1 MKKKLLLLTTFLI
14 FNFYFQTQA
23 QSETYPWQVEMGIN
37 AVDVYPTGQNPYGAL
52 FEDFFKVDAHWNISP
67 FLSYIGISNYVG
79 RGFSLGFRF
88 GFNTLTKYGPE
99 PADASYFNADA
110 IIKYNIN
117 TLLKWNRVEPYLEFG
132 GGYSIF
138 GEKGDGSFNAGAG
151 IAYMLGDKKRVGL
164 NLGTTYKATGT
175 SYGIK
180 HFQHILG
187 LQFRFGEVDTDDD
200 GVIDEKDQC
209 PDVPGLAAFDGCPDT
224 DGDGIADREDQCP
237 EEAGSMAHN
246 GCPDRDQDGVIDR
259 EDNCPD
265 IAGLRQHQGC
275 PDRDGDGVIDSEDE
289 CPSTAGAQNLAGC
302 PDRDGDGIKDEDDR
316 CPDNAGTQANNG
328 CPEMEQQQRETLNDF
343 GQVLLF
349 KFNSYSIIPDSIDA
363 LEGIY
368 EILKGYPEAKV
379 IVTGHTDSVG
389 SAEFNMALSEM
400 RAQTVVNYLIKRG
413 LDPNQF
419 TAIGKGETE
428 PVASNNTEDGRKAN
442 RRVTFTIDQ

>member
-1 MKKKLLLLTTFLI
+1 M
-14 FNFYFQTQA
+14 
-23 QSETYPWQVEMGIN
+23 
-37 AVDVYPTGQNPYGAL
+37 
-52 FEDFFKVDAHWNISP
+52 
-67 FLSYIGISNYVG
+67 
-79 RGFSLGFRF
+79 
-88 GFNTLTKYGPE
+88 
-99 PADASYFNADA
+99 
-110 IIKYNIN
+110 
-117 TLLKWNRVEPYLEFG
+117 
-132 GGYSIF
+132 
-138 GEKGDGSFNAGAG
+138 
-151 IAYMLGDKKRVGL
+151 
-164 NLGTTYKATGT
+164 

-209 PDVPGLAAFDGCPDT
+209 PEISGLEAFDGCPDT

-237 EEAGSMAHN
+237 EEAGTIAHN
-246 GCPDRDQDGVIDR
+246 GCLDRDQDGVADR

-275 PDRDGDGVIDSEDE
+275 PDRDGDG
-289 CPSTAGAQNLAGC
+289 
-302 PDRDGDGIKDEDDR
+302 IKDMDDR

-328 CPEMEQQQRETLNDF
+328 CPEMEQQQRETLNVL

-368 EILKGYPEAKV
+368 EILKEYPDAQV
-379 IVTGHTDSVG
+379 LVTGHTDSVG
-389 SAEFNMALSEM
+389 SVEFNMALSEM

-428 PVASNNTEDGRKAN
+428 PVASNKTEDGRKAN
-442 RRVTFTIDQ
+442 RRVTFSIDQ

>member
-23 QSETYPWQVEMGIN
+23 QSETYPWKVEMGIN
-37 AVDVYPTGQNPYGAL
+37 AVDVYPTGQNPYGEL

-200 GVIDEKDQC
+200 GVIDEEDQC
-209 PDVPGLAAFDGCPDT
+209 PDVPGLVAFD
-224 DGDGIADREDQCP
+224 
-237 EEAGSMAHN
+237 
-246 GCPDRDQDGVIDR
+246 GCPDRDQDGVADR

-275 PDRDGDGVIDSEDE
+275 PDRDGDG
-289 CPSTAGAQNLAGC
+289 
-302 PDRDGDGIKDEDDR
+302 IKDMNDR

-328 CPEMEQQQRETLNDF
+328 CPEMEQQQRETLNVL

-349 KFNSYSIIPDSIDA
+349 KFNSQHHPRFDRCI
-363 LEGIY
+363 
-368 EILKGYPEAKV
+368 
-379 IVTGHTDSVG
+379 
-389 SAEFNMALSEM
+389 
-400 RAQTVVNYLIKRG
+400 
-413 LDPNQF
+413 
-419 TAIGKGETE
+419 
-428 PVASNNTEDGRKAN
+428 
-442 RRVTFTIDQ
+442 RRDL

>member
-209 PDVPGLAAFDGCPDT
+209 P
-224 DGDGIADREDQCP
+224 

-246 GCPDRDQDGVIDR
+246 GCPDRDQDGVVDR

>member
-1 MKKKLLLLTTFLI
+1 MVNPYCFNKRFFVLFSSLEKLKAPYYNEKKLLLLTTFLI

-37 AVDVYPTGQNPYGAL
+37 AVDVYPTGQNPYGEL

-200 GVIDEKDQC
+200 GVIDEEDQC
-209 PDVPGLAAFDGCPDT
+209 PDVPGLVAFD
-224 DGDGIADREDQCP
+224 
-237 EEAGSMAHN
+237 
-246 GCPDRDQDGVIDR
+246 
-259 EDNCPD
+259 
-265 IAGLRQHQGC
+265 
-275 PDRDGDGVIDSEDE
+275 
-289 CPSTAGAQNLAGC
+289 GC
-302 PDRDGDGIKDEDDR
+302 PDRDGDGIKDMNDR

-328 CPEMEQQQRETLNDF
+328 CPEMEQQQRETLNVL

-368 EILKGYPEAKV
+368 EILKEYPDAQV
-379 IVTGHTDSVG
+379 VVTGHTDSIG

-413 LDPNQF
+413 LNPNQF

-428 PVASNNTEDGRKAN
+428 PVASNKTEDGRKAN
-442 RRVTFTIDQ
+442 RRVSFSIDQ